1 MIPEVS
7 VIIATRNRARL
18 LARAV
23 ESARGA
29 GRDVEIVVV
38 DDASTDGTPDVCR
51 ATPGVR
57 HVRVERGQGLGG
69 ARNLGIAASRGE
81 LITFLDDDDVR
92 LPGSL
97 DVQAA
102 ALRSAPEAG
111 MVYGQTV
118 LGDQDCAPTGDV
130 YPDPCPRGDIFWDL
144 LEQNFIGCPSA
155 VFRRSCLYR
164 VGLPA
169 ADLPG
174 IEDWDLWLRIAEL
187 YPVAAVERPVA
198 IYRKGAPGSG
208 QFTSDAAAMVRR
220 ITRAHRERWMTLP
233 RAAAATAAER
243 RDARRRFSRNMAT
256 HLIWETGRAVRHA
269 ELLSAGRNA
278 LAAVRLHPAGVL
290 HRATRPSNFRFLL
303 ARAAR
308 LRHSQ

>member
-1 MIPEVS
+1 MPLTSI
-7 VIIATRNRARL
+7 IIATHDRPHL
-18 LARAV
+18 LPRAV

-29 GRDVEIVVV
+29 GKNVEIVVV
-38 DDASTDGTPDVCR
+38 DDASTDETAAVCGTL
-51 ATPGVR
+51 AGVKY
-57 HVRVERGQGLGG
+57 VRVEQNLRVAG
-69 ARNLGIAASRGE
+69 ARNIGLLASSGQYVS
-81 LITFLDDDDVR
+81 FLDDDDLR

-97 DVQAA
+97 DTQAEV
-102 ALRSAPEAG
+102 LRANPEVG
-111 MVYGQTV
+111 FVYGQAW
-118 LGDQDCAPTGDV
+118 LADQNGEQTGEF
-130 YPDPCPRGDIFWDL
+130 YPNPCPRGDIFWDL
-144 LEQNFIGCPSA
+144 LERNFIGCPSA